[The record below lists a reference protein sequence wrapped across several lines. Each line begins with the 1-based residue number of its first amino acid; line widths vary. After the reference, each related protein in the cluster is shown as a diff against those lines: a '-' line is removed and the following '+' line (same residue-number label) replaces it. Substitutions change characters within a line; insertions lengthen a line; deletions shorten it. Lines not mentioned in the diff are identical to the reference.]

1 MLGSQHQDLATIRN
15 ERGARQI
22 QKQPML
28 NHAGYRLE
36 LGGQLVSVADES
48 KIAVEKMILL
58 IGQVRPIGPRFVHS
72 Q

>member
-1 MLGSQHQDLATIRN
+1 MLGSQHQDLATIGN

-28 NHAGYRLE
+28 NHAGYCLE
-36 LGGQLVSVADES
+36 LWGQIVSVPDEP

-58 IGQVRPIGPRFVHS
+58 IG
-72 Q
+72 

>member
-1 MLGSQHQDLATIRN
+1 MLGSQHHDLATIRN
-15 ERGARQI
+15 ERGACQI

-28 NHAGYRLE
+28 NHAGYSLE
-36 LGGQLVSVADES
+36 LGGQLVSVADVS

-58 IGQVRPIGPRFVHS
+58 IGQLRPIGPRFVHS

>member
-1 MLGSQHQDLATIRN
+1 MLGSQHHDLATIRN

-36 LGGQLVSVADES
+36 LGGQLVSVPDKC

-58 IGQVRPIGPRFVHS
+58 IGQVRPIGLRFIHS

>member
-1 MLGSQHQDLATIRN
+1 MLGSQHHDLATIRN

-22 QKQPML
+22 QKEPML
-28 NHAGYRLE
+28 DHAGHRLE
-36 LGGQLVSVADES
+36 LCGQLMSVPDRC

-58 IGQVRPIGPRFVHS
+58 IGQVRPIGPRFLHS

>member
-1 MLGSQHQDLATIRN
+1 MVGSQHHDLATIRN

-36 LGGQLVSVADES
+36 LCGQLVSVPDNRKS
-48 KIAVEKMILL
+48 AVEKMILL
-58 IGQVRPIGPRFVHS
+58 IGQVRPIGP
-72 Q
+72 

>member
-22 QKQPML
+22 QKQPMF

-36 LGGQLVSVADES
+36 LGGQLVSVADVS

-58 IGQVRPIGPRFVHS
+58 IGEVRPIGPRFDHS

>member
-1 MLGSQHQDLATIRN
+1 MLGSQHHDLATIRN

-28 NHAGYRLE
+28 NHAGYCLE
-36 LGGQLVSVADES
+36 LCGQLVSVAYES
-48 KIAVEKMILL
+48 KIAVEKTILL
-58 IGQVRPIGPRFVHS
+58 IGQVRPIGRRFVHS